1 MSGMKLSMIDM
12 GKADLHIHTYYSDGQ
27 SSPGAIVEKAGKMG
41 YSDIAITDHDGIG
54 GVKEAVDA
62 GRKNGVR
69 VIPGIELDTE
79 TEQGVD
85 LHILGYGMDLED
97 RDFRRV
103 MKELDRRRQR
113 RNEGLLKALTDMGY
127 PLSLS
132 ELKERH
138 PGGYVGKP
146 VIARAM
152 VEKGYIADYREAF
165 SPGRFL
171 ESSRARAVKKEPF
184 SSSEAISLI
193 RGAGGIPVLAHPIQ
207 IKGMGITG
215 SEDFY
220 RDVEKLVVSLADQGL
235 GGLECYHPDQDEKQA
250 GRFAGMAHR
259 HGLWIT
265 RGSDF
270 HGSDYSQEQDW
281 IRKNPFLSVTD

>member
-1 MSGMKLSMIDM
+1 M
-12 GKADLHIHTYYSDGQ
+12 
-27 SSPGAIVEKAGKMG
+27 EKAGKMG

-220 RDVEKLVVSLADQGL
+220 RAVEKLVVILADQGL

-270 HGSDYSQEQDW
+270 HGPDYSQEQDW

>member
-1 MSGMKLSMIDM
+1 MKLSMIDM

-79 TEQGVD
+79 TEQGID

-113 RNEGLLKALTDMGY
+113 RNEGLLRL
-127 PLSLS
+127 
-132 ELKERH
+132 
-138 PGGYVGKP
+138 
-146 VIARAM
+146 
-152 VEKGYIADYREAF
+152 
-165 SPGRFL
+165 
-171 ESSRARAVKKEPF
+171 
-184 SSSEAISLI
+184 
-193 RGAGGIPVLAHPIQ
+193 
-207 IKGMGITG
+207 
-215 SEDFY
+215 
-220 RDVEKLVVSLADQGL
+220 
-235 GGLECYHPDQDEKQA
+235 
-250 GRFAGMAHR
+250 
-259 HGLWIT
+259 
-265 RGSDF
+265 
-270 HGSDYSQEQDW
+270 
-281 IRKNPFLSVTD
+281 